1 MSSLLKKVTIIL
13 LILVLVATFGFGCG
27 KKGEERTTITIGCMA
42 DLTGVAS
49 SAIKPIAEVFVD
61 TARYYNDQDLIPGVK
76 INAIV
81 YDTHFDAARI
91 VPGYDWLRG
100 KGAEII
106 VVVMAQDAEMLK
118 SFAERNK
125 CVIVSSSGSP
135 GLVEPPG
142 WVFLTSTFSRYPT
155 FALLKWISEHDWDY
169 SNGIPKLG
177 IASWPT
183 LTDLDKVDAMKAY
196 AQAHPDKFEFVD
208 GLLLP
213 TGTMDF
219 QSAVRKLKDCDYIS
233 SQSPQGAYFWR
244 DYLAAGYHK
253 AKVLDPDGSMSSA
266 LPFFTAMN
274 GWGPL
279 DGAVWGMS
287 CLSWADRDKSP
298 LVQRMYDMLLRY
310 RTGGKDI
317 SNYADNQAYE
327 GAGASFVAV
336 PFDIL
341 DRAVNEVGAQNF
353 NGQAY
358 YDAAIKYKTDGPI
371 WENYPVNGYSETK
384 RTLMDYTALWR
395 INAAEE
401 SFKWAGEWLPIMLAP

>member
-1 MSSLLKKVTIIL
+1 
-13 LILVLVATFGFGCG
+13 
-27 KKGEERTTITIGCMA
+27 
-42 DLTGVAS
+42 
-49 SAIKPIAEVFVD
+49 
-61 TARYYNDQDLIPGVK
+61 
-76 INAIV
+76 
-81 YDTHFDAARI
+81 
-91 VPGYDWLRG
+91 
-100 KGAEII
+100 
-106 VVVMAQDAEMLK
+106 
-118 SFAERNK
+118 
-125 CVIVSSSGSP
+125 
-135 GLVEPPG
+135 
-142 WVFLTSTFSRYPT
+142 
-155 FALLKWISEHDWDY
+155 
-169 SNGIPKLG
+169 
-177 IASWPT
+177 
-183 LTDLDKVDAMKAY
+183 
-196 AQAHPDKFEFVD
+196 
-208 GLLLP
+208 
-213 TGTMDF
+213 
-219 QSAVRKLKDCDYIS
+219 
-233 SQSPQGAYFWR
+233 
-244 DYLAAGYHK
+244 
-253 AKVLDPDGSMSSA
+253 
-266 LPFFTAMN
+266 
-274 GWGPL
+274 
-279 DGAVWGMS
+279 MS